1 MVKRKI
7 GFKKRVAKWF
17 GDLVDKAKFALV
29 GYRYLLE
36 RSKYIVC
43 FLLSAVLFL
52 YILAQLQ
59 EGGVSWSLLWSGL
72 PFAKKIGVFG
82 TSLALMGDCF
92 TSLHG
97 LVLVLLALMQG
108 LAVAGIVFALRNRE
122 KDQAIN
128 HASTSSI
135 ASVLAIVT
143 LGCPTCGITLLTP
156 ILTMIAG
163 ASAVAM
169 AERIGIFLTIIA
181 FILLLYTLI
190 QLGYLIFVNVS
201 ANRAKEKNAKS
212 N

>member
-7 GFKKRVAKWF
+7 SFGKRIAKWF
-17 GDLVDKAKFALV
+17 GGLADKAKFALV
-29 GYRYLLE
+29 GFRYLFE
-36 RSKYIVC
+36 RPKYIAC
-43 FLLSAVLFL
+43 FIIAALIFL

-82 TSLALMGDCF
+82 TSLALMGECF

-128 HASTSSI
+128 HASTGSI
-135 ASVLAIVT
+135 ASILAIVT

-163 ASAVAM
+163 AGAVAM
-169 AERIGIFLTIIA
+169 AEKIGVVLTIIA

-190 QLGYLIFVNVS
+190 SLGYLIFVNVS
-201 ANRAKEKNAKS
+201 ASRAKENHAKS
-212 N
+212 D

>member
-7 GFKKRVAKWF
+7 SFWKRIAKWF
-17 GDLVDKAKFALV
+17 SGLGDKAKFALV
-29 GYRYLLE
+29 GFRYLLE
-36 RSKYIVC
+36 RPKYIIC
-43 FLLSAVLFL
+43 FIVMTFLFL
-52 YILAQLQ
+52 YVLAQLQ
-59 EGGVSWSLLWSGL
+59 EGGVSRSLLWSGL

-97 LVLVLLALMQG
+97 LVLVLLALMQI
-108 LAVAGIVFALRNRE
+108 LAVAGIVFAIRDRE

-128 HASTSSI
+128 SASAGSI
-135 ASVLAIVT
+135 ASILAIVT

-163 ASAVAM
+163 ASAVAL
-169 AERIGIFLTIIA
+169 AERIGVVLTIIA

-190 QLGYLIFVNVS
+190 QLGYLIYINVS
-201 ANRAKEKNAKS
+201 ASRAKEKYAEGN
-212 N
+212 